1 MLGSRLAAQLWQT
14 SVYTNKAC
22 RAVGAPVC
30 FWCRG
35 ASAFICISAQACAA
49 CACARNGN
57 VNCRGTKGGVACGGA
72 AVFQRAD
79 PTLQP
84 RETDGQR

>member
-1 MLGSRLAAQLWQT
+1 MTETGTTIAKERAGELQRGARQLWLQTAENKGEVQMLGSRLAAQLWRT

-35 ASAFICISAQACAA
+35 ASAFICISAQ
-49 CACARNGN
+49 RRLLL
-57 VNCRGTKGGVACGGA
+57 VPV
-72 AVFQRAD
+72 
-79 PTLQP
+79 
-84 RETDGQR
+84 